1 MFLSLFTIFSIV
13 GTILLF
19 ISLIKEFKEINI
31 IMKLGIF
38 LIIISE
44 LPLLIEFFKG
54 VFYGI
59 IQK

>member
-1 MFLSLFTIFSIV
+1 MLNSLLTIFSIV

-19 ISLIKEFKEINI
+19 ISLIKEFQKINI

-44 LPLLIEFFKG
+44 LPLLIDFFKG